1 MASDFVGR
9 AMELSLLA
17 KRLDQ
22 VVASGRATAV
32 AIRGR
37 RQIGKSRLVQEFCDR
52 AGAPYLFFTAIKG
65 ASPVESVAEFVTEL
79 RDSTLPADHDLIPL
93 DGAASWLDAFRIL
106 AAALPDTLSVVVIDE
121 LPWLVEQDDLFE
133 GALQVAWDR
142 LLASRPV
149 LLLLLG
155 SDIHMME
162 RLTGYDRPFFGRAD
176 NLVLGPLNPFDAGR
190 ALGLKATDAI
200 DAYLVSG
207 GLPGILRSWPHGT
220 PPLSFL
226 EQECADPAAP
236 VFSVPESALLA
247 EFPSPDQAR
256 RVLEAVAGGNRTF
269 ATIAV
274 AAGSLQGV
282 LPSGSLTPLL
292 RRLVE
297 EKRVMA
303 IDQPL
308 STRPGK
314 PALYQVADS
323 NLRLYLAAGR
333 SAQEQARRGRPD
345 QAFRIML
352 RRWSTWRG
360 KAVEPLVRQSLE
372 LAAAA
377 GQTPWPQAE
386 AVGGWWNRKFDPA
399 IDLVGADRA
408 PVAAHIY
415 FTGSVKWLGSPF
427 DHHDLAELLRGSAEV
442 PGFTF
447 GATGIAIASLSGVA
461 PGVDTARVD
470 LRWGPQ
476 DVVSAWRPAG

>member
-1 MASDFVGR
+1 
-9 AMELSLLA
+9 MELSLLA

-269 ATIAV
+269 ANIAV
-274 AAGSLQGV
+274 AAGNLQGV

-408 PVAAHIY
+408 PLAAHIY

>member
-1 MASDFVGR
+1 
-9 AMELSLLA
+9 
-17 KRLDQ
+17 
-22 VVASGRATAV
+22 
-32 AIRGR
+32 
-37 RQIGKSRLVQEFCDR
+37 
-52 AGAPYLFFTAIKG
+52 
-65 ASPVESVAEFVTEL
+65 
-79 RDSTLPADHDLIPL
+79 
-93 DGAASWLDAFRIL
+93 
-106 AAALPDTLSVVVIDE
+106 
-121 LPWLVEQDDLFE
+121 
-133 GALQVAWDR
+133 
-142 LLASRPV
+142 
-149 LLLLLG
+149 
-155 SDIHMME
+155 
-162 RLTGYDRPFFGRAD
+162 
-176 NLVLGPLNPFDAGR
+176 
-190 ALGLKATDAI
+190 
-200 DAYLVSG
+200 
-207 GLPGILRSWPHGT
+207 
-220 PPLSFL
+220 
-226 EQECADPAAP
+226 
-236 VFSVPESALLA
+236 
-247 EFPSPDQAR
+247 
-256 RVLEAVAGGNRTF
+256 
-269 ATIAV
+269 
-274 AAGSLQGV
+274 
-282 LPSGSLTPLL
+282 
-292 RRLVE
+292 
-297 EKRVMA
+297 MA

-408 PVAAHIY
+408 PLAAHIY